1 VEKEEFS
8 KVRSK
13 LGKTQAQLAQLLG
26 CSLKAVQSFEQ
37 GFRKVPVSVERQLLF
52 LLGSMH
58 SPDKKQECWEIMD
71 CPLELKRA
79 CPAWEFQLGD
89 LCWFVNGTICRG
101 ETQDNWQ
108 EKMKICRRCKVFHLL
123 IPDFQP

>member
-1 VEKEEFS
+1 MKKEEFS

-52 LLGSMH
+52 LLSSIH
-58 SPDKKQECWEIMD
+58 APDKKKECWEIMD
-71 CPLELKRA
+71 CPPEVKRA
-79 CPAWEFQLGD
+79 CPAWEFQVGD

-108 EKMKICRRCKVFHLL
+108 EKMKICRHCKVFHFL
-123 IPDFQP
+123 IPDLQP